1 MTEAIGKLLW
11 RNNMITSNDLRSGNA
26 IIHEGNLYQILDTS
40 QNKTAQRQMIIK
52 AKVRNM
58 RTGSVTELTFIGGDK
73 LVQAIIDKREMQY
86 LYDAGE
92 ALVFMDGETY
102 EQLEIP
108 KANLEWEMNFM
119 KENADITVIFYESEV
134 LGVNLPE
141 KMALKVIEA
150 EPAVKG
156 DTATNA
162 QKNAKVETGYDVRV
176 PLFIGEGE
184 TILINTTDG
193 KYAGRA

>member
-1 MTEAIGKLLW
+1 
-11 RNNMITSNDLRSGNA
+11 MITSNDLRSGNA
-26 IIHEGNLYQILDTS
+26 IIYEGNLYQVVDTS

-73 LVQAIIDKREMQY
+73 LEQAMIDKREMQY

-92 ALVFMDGETY
+92 ALVFMDGETF
-102 EQLEIP
+102 EQVEID
-108 KANLEWEMNFM
+108 KSRLEWELNFI
-119 KENADITVIFYESEV
+119 KENADIEVVFYEEEI
-134 LGVNLPE
+134 LGVNLPD
-141 KMALKVIEA
+141 KIALKVIEA

-162 QKNAKVETGYDVRV
+162 QKNAKVETGFEIRV
-176 PLFIGEGE
+176 PLFISEGE
-184 TILINTTDG
+184 TVLVSTADG
-193 KYAGRA
+193 KYSGRERN

>member
-176 PLFIGEGE
+176 PLFISEGE